1 MKQFLVPAL
10 LLALVGTAAAI
21 GAGSVPAAPTSAPA
35 ECHAMTG
42 MSGECPFSGGA
53 HCDAL
58 KGGVECPPEMAKD
71 CPMGEMS
78 EECKKR
84 CAEKQTPECCKKDL
98 DCEKC
103 EKHETPGEKP

>member
-21 GAGSVPAAPTSAPA
+21 GAGSVPVAATPA
-35 ECHAMTG
+35 HGECHAMSG

-53 HCDAL
+53 HCDAM
-58 KGGVECPPEMAKD
+58 KGGIECTPEMAEK
-71 CPMGEMS
+71 CPMGGMS
-78 EECKKR
+78 DECKKQ
-84 CAEKQTPECCKKDL
+84 CEESQDLDCCKKKV

-103 EKHETPGEKP
+103 EKHEAPVEKP